1 MITVPV
7 GHDYREGDP
16 VVFTE
21 EGVAT
26 LDSALTGGTA
36 YTVLSVGAETLM
48 VSLDGL
54 TPITLNGDGGTGTA
68 DTPGAANHIKI
79 DFAEFGSVCQVKQFS
94 LELTREE
101 LDTTTL
107 PCGVGGSGAGGKY
120 ASFRTTQAGYASGT
134 GSMTVMFTD
143 DQTSLANRLLANVL
157 LKSQSGAEVKLY
169 VNHVANAAGTA
180 VDDDRSMF
188 IQAPISITSM
198 SVSVT
203 PEDTTTGELSFSMSG
218 QPTRLFGIDL

>member
-1 MITVPV
+1 MISVPV
-7 GHDYREGDP
+7 SHDYRAGDP

-21 EGVAT
+21 EGVGK

-36 YTVLSVGAETLM
+36 YTVMAVTPDSIT

-54 TPITLNGDGGTGTA
+54 TAITLAGDGGTGTA

-107 PCGVGGSGAGGKY
+107 PCGIGSNAGGKY

-143 DQTSLANRLLANVL
+143 DQASIANRLLANVL

-218 QPTRLFGIDL
+218 QPTKLFGIEL